1 MKKFFATFICVVAF
15 ATNMSA
21 QFSEGTK
28 FLGASL
34 TGADLS
40 YSKNQNLGLGAEAK
54 AGYFIMDDL
63 MLQAEAG
70 FDVRFKEG
78 RYYVAD
84 KVYVGAGV
92 KLLHEFKNYND
103 FMISPEVGYSFLVN
117 STLAIEPA
125 FFVDIS
131 TTSFSKY
138 TKVGVKIGIG
148 IFAD

>member
-70 FDVRFKEG
+70 FDVRFKECQKIFVGGKG

-92 KLLHEFKNYND
+92 KLLHD
-103 FMISPEVGYSFLVN
+103 FDNNSIFYHYLPQVHCKRFMNLWFSLSFLA
-117 STLAIEPA
+117 LYHECEI
-125 FFVDIS
+125 
-131 TTSFSKY
+131 
-138 TKVGVKIGIG
+138 
-148 IFAD
+148 